1 MAEGDASTQTR
12 EGGDTWRMTWQA
24 HILKA
29 GRGPSQLLLPP
40 WSLRGMLFAAAR
52 RRESQSQSEFH
63 ALESDLAV
71 ASDKSI
77 SSRIRDARPKGKL
90 LAQLHDP
97 KLTDRVRCEIAALY
111 MQRAF
116 RGHRVRKEYAHNRH
130 KINLRYEIK
139 ILQER
144 SQRRGLFVGFLQH
157 LGCQELALTS

>member
-1 MAEGDASTQTR
+1 M
-12 EGGDTWRMTWQA
+12 
-24 HILKA
+24 
-29 GRGPSQLLLPP
+29 P
-40 WSLRGMLFAAAR
+40 FAAAR

-116 RGHRVRKEYAHNRH
+116 RGHRVRKEYAHNHH

-157 LGCQELALTS
+157 IGYMVLLELLDRRSVRTASSLTMARSAWHSKDAKNSR